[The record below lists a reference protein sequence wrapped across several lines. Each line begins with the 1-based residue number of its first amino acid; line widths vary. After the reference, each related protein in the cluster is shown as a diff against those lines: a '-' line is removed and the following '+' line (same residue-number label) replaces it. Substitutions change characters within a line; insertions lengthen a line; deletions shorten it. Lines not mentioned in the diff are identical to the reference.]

1 VPCKLLLV
9 YSTSVHV
16 AVFEEIAILLLLHVI
31 SIYIGMHPTSYVI
44 LLPKSKIRY
53 KVFLRELA
61 SEYSFVLINWA
72 PSWPLALGKM
82 TTLPKSDAADDSA
95 QEHGYVWHQK
105 SRIGFKGFF

>member
-16 AVFEEIAILLLLHVI
+16 AAFKEIAILLLLHVL
-31 SIYIGMHPTSYVI
+31 SIFIGMHPPSYVI
-44 LLPKSKIRY
+44 LLPKSKIRN

-95 QEHGYVWHQK
+95 QEHGYVMAPEIQNW
-105 SRIGFKGFF
+105 F